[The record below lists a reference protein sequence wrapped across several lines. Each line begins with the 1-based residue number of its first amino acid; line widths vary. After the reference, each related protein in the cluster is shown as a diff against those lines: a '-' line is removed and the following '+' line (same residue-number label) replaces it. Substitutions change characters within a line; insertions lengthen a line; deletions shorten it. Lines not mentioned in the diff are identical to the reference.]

1 MSKKRV
7 HLIYKILLSVSLMV
21 MGACLIVACVGIYLS
36 GDRPFSAEAVA
47 TAFSGIA
54 IPVYL
59 CLILILGGFLLD
71 GFIPP
76 KQPKL
81 TAAKQHA
88 YTLEKLKGKLDMEL
102 CCKEIKQK
110 LTALKKKR
118 SYVYFAVWLITLL
131 SISDF
136 YVYASDP
143 THFDSVDI
151 NGSMIAAAIR
161 FGLSCL
167 IILSGGIF
175 NVYFN
180 GRCDKKEITLVKEAI
195 AAGAVKTEVPAPA
208 VKKPNATNIVRF
220 AILGI
225 GIAIFVYGFITGGTA
240 DVLTKAVNICTE
252 CVGLG

>member
-7 HLIYKILLSVSLMV
+7 HMIYKILLSIALIV

-47 TAFSGIA
+47 TAFGSIA

-59 CLILILGGFLLD
+59 CLLLILGGFFLD
-71 GFIPP
+71 GFAPQ

-81 TAAKQHA
+81 TAVKQHA
-88 YTLEKLKGKLDMEL
+88 YALQKLKAKLDMEL
-102 CCKEIKQK
+102 CSKEIRQK
-110 LTALKKKR
+110 LTALKSKR
-118 SYVYFAVWLITLL
+118 QYASFAVWLIMLL
-131 SISDF
+131 SLTDF
-136 YVYASDP
+136 WDYALDP
-143 THFDSVDI
+143 AHFDSVDI
-151 NGSMIAAAIR
+151 NGSMIAAAIP

-167 IILSGGIF
+167 FVLLACIF
-175 NVYFN
+175 FYYFN
-180 GRCDKKEITLVKEAI
+180 AKCDQKEIKLVKEAI
-195 AAGAVKTEVPAPA
+195 AAGAVKTEVSVPA
-208 VKKPNATNIVRF
+208 VKKISAANIVRF
-220 AILGI
+220 TVLGI